1 MARDY
6 WAEYKSK
13 LRTPEQV
20 AAMVESE
27 WVVNYGAFNIKS
39 PAFDKALGA
48 RAGEPGLEKVYVK
61 TSNNLPPT
69 PAVITND
76 PEQKTFQVGCWFLSA
91 LDRYWYD
98 QMLLDFLPLNY
109 HDTNLMSYWPDKTW
123 SGRRGDLLAVQV
135 GPMDKHGNF
144 NFGIM
149 SSDVKAKCYANR
161 YTVVE
166 VNENIPNVLGGLQNT
181 LHISEVD
188 FIIEGEN
195 PPLFTVD
202 PVPPNENERKI
213 AEQIM
218 THIHDGCCL
227 QLGIGP
233 LPNTIGDLICQSDLK
248 DLGLHAEMFCTSMM
262 NMHELGMVNNSKK
275 QTDRFKSVFSF
286 AFGSAELYEFID
298 NNPLLASYYI
308 EYVNMP
314 WRIAQNENVISV
326 NNTLQVDLLTQA
338 NSESIGPKTISGAGG
353 QLDWVNGAF
362 DSKGGKS
369 FLAFESTYVDK
380 DGNLKSRIV
389 PTLEPGTA
397 VTVPRHTIHW
407 VVTEYGMTNL
417 KGLSTWER
425 AEEMVRL
432 AHPKFRD
439 ELLKEA
445 QKLGIWKR
453 TNRRALDA

>member
-20 AAMVESE
+20 AAIVESE

-166 VNENIPNVLGGLQNT
+166 VNENIPNVLGGLS
-181 LHISEVD
+181 H
-188 FIIEGEN
+188 
-195 PPLFTVD
+195 LF
-202 PVPPNENERKI
+202 
-213 AEQIM
+213 
-218 THIHDGCCL
+218 CL
-227 QLGIGP
+227 AGI
-233 LPNTIGDLICQSDLK
+233 
-248 DLGLHAEMFCTSMM
+248 
-262 NMHELGMVNNSKK
+262 
-275 QTDRFKSVFSF
+275 
-286 AFGSAELYEFID
+286 Y
-298 NNPLLASYYI
+298 
-308 EYVNMP
+308 
-314 WRIAQNENVISV
+314 
-326 NNTLQVDLLTQA
+326 
-338 NSESIGPKTISGAGG
+338 ESICVHCPRISIP
-353 QLDWVNGAF
+353 
-362 DSKGGKS
+362 S
-369 FLAFESTYVDK
+369 F
-380 DGNLKSRIV
+380 
-389 PTLEPGTA
+389 
-397 VTVPRHTIHW
+397 
-407 VVTEYGMTNL
+407 
-417 KGLSTWER
+417 
-425 AEEMVRL
+425 
-432 AHPKFRD
+432 
-439 ELLKEA
+439 
-445 QKLGIWKR
+445 
-453 TNRRALDA
+453 